1 MGCFVVF
8 PVFSWIGLYMMF
20 LTGNADS
27 EREDSVWSLVYSKT
41 TVLMLLGPIKIED
54 VKAVPVGS
62 DVPLTAVDAAL

>member
-1 MGCFVVF
+1 
-8 PVFSWIGLYMMF
+8 MMF